1 MMSIKSSRVGMPM
14 AWAAVALLC
23 QFGVLGCSTLFARDS
38 EVSRSLLFGLAELIG
53 IGGVVC
59 GLIGYTLLARVRP
72 SSMGPVIFVHIG
84 RGFRR
89 RDDRDISCEFD
100 SFANAIL
107 AFSHGP
113 TICRRS
119 GGSVVFSRE
128 PHRRLT

>member
-72 SSMGPVIFVHIG
+72 SSMGPVISFISGAAFAAVMIVT
-84 RGFRR
+84 FRVSSILLPTPSLR
-89 RDDRDISCEFD
+89 LAMDLP
-100 SFANAIL
+100 FAVALGAASYFL
-107 AFSHGP
+107 A
-113 TICRRS
+113 
-119 GGSVVFSRE
+119 SR
-128 PHRRLT
+128 TAG